1 MALVFEWDF
10 EQYQEEELLIALHT
24 RFVPCKLAYWLN
36 KELGIRFERTPQDLY
51 DKDSD
56 TLFPLFSYK
65 EDAQWYLIANR
76 MLKRVSL
83 GLFAQ
88 VEEYQPFIKELPKVD
103 YFLRITPFDERT
115 DYIYLL
121 KEQYFIDHVYEI
133 PLFPEGKT
141 SYKEQRKLNEI
152 KAKLIF

>member
-10 EQYQEEELLIALHT
+10 EQYQEEELFIALHT

-103 YFLRITPFDERT
+103 
-115 DYIYLL
+115 
-121 KEQYFIDHVYEI
+121 
-133 PLFPEGKT
+133 
-141 SYKEQRKLNEI
+141 
-152 KAKLIF
+152 

>member
-36 KELGIRFERTPQDLY
+36 KELGIRL
-51 DKDSD
+51 
-56 TLFPLFSYK
+56 
-65 EDAQWYLIANR
+65 
-76 MLKRVSL
+76 
-83 GLFAQ
+83 
-88 VEEYQPFIKELPKVD
+88 D

-115 DYIYLL
+115 DYISLL